1 MRRVELTVPALL
13 TAAALVELRART
25 PGKDASRLGHRH
37 SPFRLADRQETR
49 LRDERRTGTPRRA
62 VHRSRHALFTGQIP
76 MRTIV

>member
-1 MRRVELTVPALL
+1 MHGAVLTVPALL

-49 LRDERRTGTPRRA
+49 LRDERRAWSSRRA
-62 VHRSRHALFTGQIP
+62 VRGTCHTLFT
-76 MRTIV
+76 